1 MTEGYKQKEYG
12 QAVKRYCQTLDLN
25 TQRNRPLCVIAAFEH
40 PAVSTQQGSTNPEV
54 RIRRIGIATSFQ
66 CLGY

>member
-25 TQRNRPLCVIAAFEH
+25 TQRNRPLCVMSSAE
-40 PAVSTQQGSTNPEV
+40 GYLM
-54 RIRRIGIATSFQ
+54 RRKTT
-66 CLGY
+66 Y